1 MCEGIEKPI
10 DIPIDIVMLV
20 AEALSDY
27 NDGWTQK
34 GAKDKLIAI
43 RDFIDNAVGRD
54 KKE

>member
-1 MCEGIEKPI
+1 MNKGIEKPVA
-10 DIPIDIVMLV
+10 IPIDIVMLV

-43 RDFIDNAVGRD
+43 RDYIDNAVGGD
-54 KKE
+54 KKQ